1 MAIQKRERFPIEFD
15 RAYPQGLVLMG
26 EVEASTEYQSNE
38 DRSRGR
44 EAKQFVDERTGKRIW
59 KAIASDPDENRAK
72 RASFEVFFTADVQP
86 VPPSDEVLPGMRPIV
101 LDGLEVEPKL
111 TGQGEFKS
119 LTYQVWASGFVDPK
133 ANARAK
139 AQGGSGS
146 SAQGKEQAA

>member
-15 RAYPQGLVLMG
+15 RAFPQGLVLMG
-26 EVEASTEYQSNE
+26 EVEASTEYQSQE
-38 DRSRGR
+38 DRGRGR
-44 EAKQFVDERTGKRIW
+44 EAKQFVDERTGRRIW

-72 RASFEVFFTADVQP
+72 RASFEVFFIADVQP

-119 LTYQVWASGFVDPK
+119 LTYQVWATGFVDPK
-133 ANARAK
+133 ASARGK
-139 AQGGSGS
+139 AQAS
-146 SAQGKEQAA
+146 SAAQGKEQAA